1 MHKIVTMNDF
11 KNIPSIDRILKE
23 PSIKA
28 LLDLYSHDSVVKLV
42 QRNVDNLRNEIKLGK
57 PTVSFKQLINNIE
70 LSANENW
77 LIQPSP
83 VINASGVILH
93 TNLGRS
99 PISNESIKAIVNSA
113 GAYTD
118 LEYEPLTGKRSNR
131 QRHVQNLI
139 NQITGSESA
148 LVVNNNA
155 AAALLCL
162 TGMAKGKEVIVSK
175 GESVEIGG
183 NFRIP
188 DLLEQSGAKLIEVG
202 TTNRT
207 YLSDYQK
214 SINEN
219 TGAILIVHT
228 SNFKKIGFT
237 HTPSI
242 KELAALG
249 NNHNIPVLNDLGSGT
264 FIDTTMFGLI
274 SEPTVQESLEDGADL
289 TFFSGDKL
297 LGGPQCGII
306 LGSQALIDKLSKHPL
321 ARALRIDKLNLT
333 ALHST
338 LLHYVSNEPLSRIPI
353 WGMISA
359 DLSDIKQRATDWLE
373 TTKIK
378 GEVIKSNSTIGG
390 GSLPGEV
397 LNTYVLAIEPKT
409 STANKI
415 SAQLRSYETP
425 IIARIESDQ
434 VILDARTVLPD
445 QDNIVIR
452 ALKEITI

>member
-1 MHKIVTMNDF
+1 MNDF

-42 QRNVDNLRNEIKLGK
+42 QRNVDNLRNEIKRGK

-188 DLLEQSGAKLIEVG
+188 DLLEQSGA
-202 TTNRT
+202 
-207 YLSDYQK
+207 
-214 SINEN
+214 
-219 TGAILIVHT
+219 
-228 SNFKKIGFT
+228 
-237 HTPSI
+237 
-242 KELAALG
+242 
-249 NNHNIPVLNDLGSGT
+249 
-264 FIDTTMFGLI
+264 
-274 SEPTVQESLEDGADL
+274 
-289 TFFSGDKL
+289 
-297 LGGPQCGII
+297 
-306 LGSQALIDKLSKHPL
+306 
-321 ARALRIDKLNLT
+321 
-333 ALHST
+333 
-338 LLHYVSNEPLSRIPI
+338 
-353 WGMISA
+353 
-359 DLSDIKQRATDWLE
+359 
-373 TTKIK
+373 
-378 GEVIKSNSTIGG
+378 
-390 GSLPGEV
+390 
-397 LNTYVLAIEPKT
+397 
-409 STANKI
+409 
-415 SAQLRSYETP
+415 
-425 IIARIESDQ
+425 
-434 VILDARTVLPD
+434 
-445 QDNIVIR
+445 
-452 ALKEITI
+452 